1 MLATDSTNFV
11 RTLNQSVISEKMNK
25 NKELGEILP

>member
-11 RTLNQSVISEKMNK
+11 RTLNQLAISEKMNK